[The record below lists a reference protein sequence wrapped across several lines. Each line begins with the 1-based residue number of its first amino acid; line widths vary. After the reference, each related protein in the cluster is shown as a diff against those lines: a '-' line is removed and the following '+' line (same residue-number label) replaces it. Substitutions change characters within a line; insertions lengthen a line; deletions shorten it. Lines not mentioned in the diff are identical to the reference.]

1 MSPSWRSLAAQV
13 AATVLRMP
21 PALYGWPAILAAN
34 SAPRSPAKTR
44 CACESTNPG
53 STARA
58 AASTASSAAGASEER
73 PVQATTPPSI
83 TTAAFCIG
91 SAWDAFVISSPMLVI
106 SVLMRCSPWASCHA
120 ITQVRWAGWRA
131 IMICMDDPVA
141 DAQALVAERF
151 PAARAAFLGGGV
163 LSARR
168 TMTSDLDI
176 VVVIDGSPAPYRESL
191 RWRGWPVEL
200 FVHRVDGIGAWF
212 AKDAA
217 ERLPTL
223 ARMCAG
229 GVILA
234 DADGSGA
241 AILAQAEA
249 ILAAGPPP
257 LSPDEL

>member
-1 MSPSWRSLAAQV
+1 
-13 AATVLRMP
+13 
-21 PALYGWPAILAAN
+21 
-34 SAPRSPAKTR
+34 
-44 CACESTNPG
+44 
-53 STARA
+53 
-58 AASTASSAAGASEER
+58 
-73 PVQATTPPSI
+73 
-83 TTAAFCIG
+83 
-91 SAWDAFVISSPMLVI
+91 
-106 SVLMRCSPWASCHA
+106 
-120 ITQVRWAGWRA
+120 
-131 IMICMDDPVA
+131 MICMDDPVA

-241 AILAQAEA
+241 AILAQAKA

-257 LSPDEL
+257 LSPDELDAHRYGLSDLLDDLAGSTDAGETIVICWYVVKATAELVLLTAGAWIGGGKWLLRELRQADLELADELIAARDDPIGLSAIADRVLDRAGGRLWAGYRQQGHL

>member
-1 MSPSWRSLAAQV
+1 
-13 AATVLRMP
+13 
-21 PALYGWPAILAAN
+21 
-34 SAPRSPAKTR
+34 
-44 CACESTNPG
+44 
-53 STARA
+53 
-58 AASTASSAAGASEER
+58 
-73 PVQATTPPSI
+73 
-83 TTAAFCIG
+83 
-91 SAWDAFVISSPMLVI
+91 
-106 SVLMRCSPWASCHA
+106 
-120 ITQVRWAGWRA
+120 
-131 IMICMDDPVA
+131 MICMDDPVA

-257 LSPDEL
+257 LSPDELDAHRYGLSDLLDDLAGSTDAGETIVICWYVVKATAELVLLTAGAWIGGGKWLLRELRQADLELADELIAARDDPIGLSAIADRVLDRAGGRLWAGYRQQGHL